1 MINVE
6 LWNAIIAAG
15 TSIFVVILS
24 QIFIS
29 NREKKK
35 MINDE
40 ISQFRKGYI
49 EPIRFML
56 TENYYRMYEISKGYK
71 KSKLNSVKAS
81 AEILDKND
89 DWFVKEG
96 CYLISSCYLLGCLL
110 AYMQNI
116 RNSMPYIDFPN
127 HDDTEIMKHINQ
139 LVVDFSSNLKIYY
152 VLQMNIGEEFY
163 IKGENRVISYREFCT
178 LLKRKEDFSWY
189 QSLID
194 YYLRI
199 GRDECETL
207 STTLAHIKE
216 FAELLDKM
224 TSGGNSIEQKMA
236 AENVQNVAE
245 PLIFSAPHL

>member
-1 MINVE
+1 MINIE

-35 MINDE
+35 VVNDE
-40 ISQFRKGYI
+40 INQFRKVYI

-56 TENYYRMYEISKGYK
+56 TENYYRMYEISEGCKR
-71 KSKLNSVKAS
+71 SKLKPVRTST
-81 AEILDKND
+81 EILEKND
-89 DWFVKEG
+89 DWFVKDG

-116 RNSMPYIDFPN
+116 RNSMPFIDFPN
-127 HDDTEIMKHINQ
+127 HADTEIMKHINQ
-139 LVVDFSSNLKIYY
+139 LVVDFSRNLKIYY

-163 IKGENRVISYREFCT
+163 IKGVDRVISYREFCT
-178 LLKRKEDFSWY
+178 LLRRKEDFSWY

-199 GRDECETL
+199 GEGECETL
-207 STTLAHIKE
+207 PTTLVHIKE
-216 FAELLDKM
+216 FSELLDKM
-224 TSGGNSIEQKMA
+224 AAGGNSIEQKMS
-236 AENVQNVAE
+236 AEGN
-245 PLIFSAPHL
+245 